1 MRMRPLP
8 MLRPMGGLALCRPTL
23 SGELQ
28 KLTLVLLLL
37 LLRAVMLM
45 LGSWEIR
52 WQVLGSAGTP

>member
-1 MRMRPLP
+1 MPV
-8 MLRPMGGLALCRPTL
+8 LRLKGGLALCRPTL
-23 SGELQ
+23 LEELL

-52 WQVLGSAGTP
+52 WQALGSVGALVA